1 MSLALY
7 RSYQHVESFSR
18 FVARDVRSYLLAED
32 LHDDSLVILAACLVP
47 DDGCRSGFR

>member
-7 RSYQHVESFSR
+7 RPYQHVESFSR
-18 FVARDVRSYLLAED
+18 FVARDVRSYLAED

-47 DDGCRSGFR
+47 DDG